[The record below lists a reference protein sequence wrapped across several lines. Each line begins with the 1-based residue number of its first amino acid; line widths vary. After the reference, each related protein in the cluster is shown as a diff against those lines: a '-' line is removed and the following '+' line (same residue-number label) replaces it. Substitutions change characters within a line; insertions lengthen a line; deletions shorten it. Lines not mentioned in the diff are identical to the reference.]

1 MMEKLKKIAIV
12 TTHPIQYNAPLFKL
26 LAERNKVRV
35 KVFYTWGES
44 VLKSKYDPGFKK
56 EIEWDIPLLEGYEY
70 EFLEN
75 IAVDKG
81 SHHFK
86 GIDNPGSIQAIASYE
101 PNAILIYGWAFK
113 SHLRLIRYFHKK
125 IPIIFR
131 GDSTLLDEVGDGY
144 KSVLRKFF
152 LRWVYKKVDYALYV
166 GKNNFD
172 YFKRAALR
180 KDHLIYAP
188 HAVDNDRFEASDR
201 SIEQAAHYRRKLGIN
216 DGGIVFLFAGKLE
229 TKKDPALLL
238 RAFVDSGL
246 CNNSHLVFVGNG
258 PLEREIKDEA
268 KNITSVHFMD
278 FQNQSKMPSVYQMA
292 DIFVLPSR
300 GPGETWGLV
309 LNESMA
315 AGCAVIASNKC
326 GGAIDL
332 IEDSKNG
339 FIFQAGNKDDLIT
352 KMKMIYSQSCNLES
366 MKRSSI
372 QKVKAFCFSNI
383 AEAIESVVLS
393 LPRTKADI
401 KS

>member
-1 MMEKLKKIAIV
+1 MEKLKKIAIV

-216 DGGIVFLFAGKLE
+216 DGGIVFLFAGCNKTEDAGPVTPVAGVAVRVATAGIPKSRRPCAGRSGRVSAPCDGSRSGATLSRCAAHAGIV
-229 TKKDPALLL
+229 PPHQAL
-238 RAFVDSGL
+238 
-246 CNNSHLVFVGNG
+246 
-258 PLEREIKDEA
+258 
-268 KNITSVHFMD
+268 
-278 FQNQSKMPSVYQMA
+278 
-292 DIFVLPSR
+292 
-300 GPGETWGLV
+300 
-309 LNESMA
+309 
-315 AGCAVIASNKC
+315 
-326 GGAIDL
+326 GGAACAHAPPRQRL
-332 IEDSKNG
+332 RG
-339 FIFQAGNKDDLIT
+339 AGL
-352 KMKMIYSQSCNLES
+352 
-366 MKRSSI
+366 
-372 QKVKAFCFSNI
+372 A
-383 AEAIESVVLS
+383 
-393 LPRTKADI
+393 
-401 KS
+401 